1 MAAIAAMSAATLA
14 YRKAVSNSRKRKDLP
29 GWMFEFQA
37 RLPNLSRTDGDGE
50 DADKEEMDDYEEKK
64 ARLLAPGSGRYNYFA
79 WLIYKYITSQTAF
92 EVFVLAWIVAVGVAT
107 GLDLEYLGD
116 EQVYYDDDFTA
127 PVWISPFVNN
137 IMNVA
142 TFIFTMECVLKL
154 LAEGTEPW
162 RYFTHPE
169 DGYFNTFDI
178 SIVVVGFILTELNNE
193 MSVSLLRL
201 LRLIR
206 LLTFVKGIEQLRV
219 IVSGLVHGLKS
230 VSYIVLLL
238 VLVIY
243 ICAIVTCLFLGE
255 NDPARF
261 GSVAMAM
268 LSLFQ
273 VSTLASWT
281 SIAYT
286 SWYGCENYL
295 GDAYGAEHPSVINT
309 NAGIFQG
316 FKCTRDRGVPLF
328 VVSLTLNHLLDL
340 NLNY

>member
-37 RLPNLSRTDGDGE
+37 RLPNLSRTDGGGE
-50 DADKEEMDDYEEKK
+50 EPENEEEIDEYEEKK
-64 ARLLAPGSGRYNYFA
+64 ARMLAPGAGNYNYFG

-92 EVFVLAWIVAVGVAT
+92 EVFVLAWIVAVGIAT
-107 GLDLEYLGD
+107 GLDLEYLGN
-116 EQVYYDDDFTA
+116 EQIYYDDDYTA
-127 PVWISPFVNN
+127 PAWIRPFVN
-137 IMNVA
+137 ITMNVA
-142 TFIFTMECVLKL
+142 TFIFTTECVLKL
-154 LAEGTEPW
+154 LAEGTEPL

-178 SIVVVGFILTELNNE
+178 SIVVAGFILTELNNE

-219 IVSGLVHGLKS
+219 IISGLVHGLQS

-238 VLVIY
+238 ILVIY

-261 GSVAMAM
+261 GTVAMSM

-295 GDAYGAEHPSVINT
+295 GDPYGAENPSVINT
-309 NAGIFQG
+309 NAGMFQG
-316 FKCTRDRGVPLF
+316 FKYSRDRGVPVF
-328 VVSLTLNHLLDL
+328 VVSLTLNH
-340 NLNY
+340 